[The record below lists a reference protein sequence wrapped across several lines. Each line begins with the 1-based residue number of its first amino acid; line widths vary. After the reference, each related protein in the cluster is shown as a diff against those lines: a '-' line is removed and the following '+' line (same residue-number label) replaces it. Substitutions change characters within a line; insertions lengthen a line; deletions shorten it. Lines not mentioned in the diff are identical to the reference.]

1 MRYRY
6 QLWRI
11 WDTKKPCV
19 LWIMHNPSI
28 ADALIDD
35 PTIRRI
41 TNFTK
46 DWGYGG
52 IYVGNMFPYRSTDP
66 KNLLGKPF
74 SEIAPLEN
82 IRHINEMKSKCEL
95 FILAYG
101 NPIIK
106 DSTPKFFD
114 EDWQALKLTKFGNP
128 CHPLYLKSTLKPQ
141 KFMQNRIVI
150 IQTTKRKF
158 ELSIDDRQIHRNTV
172 EDAAK
177 DSLLADEVFITWWLK

>member
-1 MRYRY
+1 MILRLKSITQTLKRQIKIEMVSQLELFDFNPGKSDGAVISSCNRYRF

-11 WDTKKPCV
+11 WDTRLPKV

-28 ADALIDD
+28 ADASNDD

-41 TNFTK
+41 TQFTK

-52 IYVGNMFPYRSTDP
+52 LYVGNMFPYRSTDP

-82 IRHINEMKSKCEL
+82 IRHINEMKSKCDL

-101 NPIIK
+101 NPVIK
-106 DSTPKFFD
+106 DAVPEFFD
-114 EDWQALKLTKFGNP
+114 EDWMALKFTKSGNP
-128 CHPLYLKSTLKPQ
+128 CHPLYLSSKLQPK
-141 KFMQNRIVI
+141 KFS
-150 IQTTKRKF
+150 K
-158 ELSIDDRQIHRNTV
+158 
-172 EDAAK
+172 
-177 DSLLADEVFITWWLK
+177 